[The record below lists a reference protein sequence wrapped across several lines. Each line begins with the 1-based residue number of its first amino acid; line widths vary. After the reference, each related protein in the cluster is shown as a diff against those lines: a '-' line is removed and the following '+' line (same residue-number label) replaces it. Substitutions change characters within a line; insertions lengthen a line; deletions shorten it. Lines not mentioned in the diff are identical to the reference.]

1 MVDIRERVGVT
12 EVQIQNLDCKL
23 DDLKAEMRDN
33 RDEINKKLLD
43 MQTAST
49 QQHGELAAKLDSLTQ
64 LKDRWTLGIVV
75 VVSVLIATHGDV
87 GAVLQVIKAI
97 VGL

>member
-43 MQTAST
+43 MQIAST
-49 QQHGELAAKLDSLTQ
+49 HQHGELATKLDSLTQ

-87 GAVLQVIKAI
+87 GAVLQVIRAI
-97 VGL
+97 AGL